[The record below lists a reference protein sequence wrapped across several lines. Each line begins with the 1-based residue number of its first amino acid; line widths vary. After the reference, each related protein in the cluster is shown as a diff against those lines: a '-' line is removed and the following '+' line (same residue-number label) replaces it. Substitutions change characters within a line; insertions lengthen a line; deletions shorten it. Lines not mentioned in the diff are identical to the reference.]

1 MSSPAERYFP
11 ARRRAASS
19 VLTDFAAGYGFPLD
33 DFQAQACRALEA
45 GEGVLV
51 AAPNGAAPVVVMTTE
66 VLRNML
72 YGGSPALRGLGY
84 VVMDEVHYL
93 SDRFRGAVWEE
104 VIIHLPESVRL
115 VSLSATVSNTE
126 EFADWLVTVRGH
138 TTVIVEEHRPVP
150 LWQHVLAGNRLYD
163 LFVDEEHK
171 AVNPE
176 LVRFGRDHARI
187 QRQLDRHGRPGR
199 PRSRGSRGSGVPSR
213 VEVIERLDAEGLL
226 PAITFVFS
234 RVGGDAAE
242 DERDRRQQPLGVQPL
257 DHLHP
262 AGDARAARAARPGP
276 PRSAVAVQLALDPG
290 VIATEPDELRV
301 DRLVLLVDEQVVEPV
316 AGQYVLPQRHRS
328 VLLDDHGGV
337 AADGDQPVGEL
348 LGVGHGGRQRHQ
360 PHRLGQV
367 DDHLFPDRTAE
378 PIGQVVHLIHDHVA
392 QAAQRGRAAVEHVA
406 QHLGGH
412 YHHRGGA
419 VDRVVAGQQSDRR
432 LAVAGDQVGVLL
444 VRQRLDRR
452 GVEALAAVAQRQVH
466 GELADDGLAG
476 AGGGGDQDALPR
488 LQRPTGLRLEVVQRE
503 AVAGGEIG

>member
-1 MSSPAERYFP
+1 MSSPAERYFA

-33 DFQAQACRALEA
+33 DFQEQACRALEA
-45 GEGVLV
+45 GEADLV
-51 AAPNGAAPVVVMTTE
+51 AGHGEAAVGLLTGDNTINGAAPVVVMTTE

-72 YGGSPALRGLGY
+72 YGGSAALRGLGY

-242 DERDRRQQPLGVQPL
+242 DERDRRQQPLGVQ
-257 DHLHP
+257 
-262 AGDARAARAARPGP
+262 
-276 PRSAVAVQLALDPG
+276 
-290 VIATEPDELRV
+290 
-301 DRLVLLVDEQVVEPV
+301 
-316 AGQYVLPQRHRS
+316 
-328 VLLDDHGGV
+328 
-337 AADGDQPVGEL
+337 
-348 LGVGHGGRQRHQ
+348 
-360 PHRLGQV
+360 
-367 DDHLFPDRTAE
+367 
-378 PIGQVVHLIHDHVA
+378 
-392 QAAQRGRAAVEHVA
+392 
-406 QHLGGH
+406 
-412 YHHRGGA
+412 
-419 VDRVVAGQQSDRR
+419 
-432 LAVAGDQVGVLL
+432 
-444 VRQRLDRR
+444 
-452 GVEALAAVAQRQVH
+452 
-466 GELADDGLAG
+466 
-476 AGGGGDQDALPR
+476 
-488 LQRPTGLRLEVVQRE
+488 
-503 AVAGGEIG
+503 

>member
-1 MSSPAERYFP
+1 MSSPAERYFA

-51 AAPNGAAPVVVMTTE
+51 AAPTGAGKTVVGEFAVHLALRDGRKCFYTTPIKALSNQKYADLVARHGEAAVGLLTGDNTINGAAPVVVMTTE

-72 YGGSPALRGLGY
+72 YGGSAALRGLGY

-199 PRSRGSRGSGVPSR
+199 PRS
-213 VEVIERLDAEGLL
+213 
-226 PAITFVFS
+226 
-234 RVGGDAAE
+234 
-242 DERDRRQQPLGVQPL
+242 
-257 DHLHP
+257 
-262 AGDARAARAARPGP
+262 
-276 PRSAVAVQLALDPG
+276 AVAVQLALDPG

-301 DRLVLLVDEQVVEPV
+301 DRLVLLVDE
-316 AGQYVLPQRHRS
+316 
-328 VLLDDHGGV
+328 HGGV

-488 LQRPTGLRLEVVQRE
+488 LQRPTGLL
-503 AVAGGEIG
+503 